1 MKGKKTNMG
10 TVDVKRKQA
19 VRKLNNVKRR
29 GWKQREGL
37 IKCRTNPHE

>member
-10 TVDVKRKQA
+10 GVDVKRKQA

-29 GWKQREGL
+29 GWKQRKGL
-37 IKCRTNPHE
+37 IKCGTNPHE